1 MLKLMILD
9 DHPLVRQGIR
19 GIVSSDGKIDVVGE
33 ASTVQDALAVLARTQ
48 PDLAMVDL
56 NLGGVSGLDFIR
68 QAGELGHACKYLIL
82 TSSATRG
89 ELQTAQ
95 SLGVD
100 GICLKEALPED
111 LLYAVDVVSR
121 GRKYYDPLFMDS
133 LMDSGPSA
141 EDRAFADLTP
151 KEREVLIALGRGCS
165 NKDIAREL
173 YITEFTV
180 KKHVS
185 QILCKLN
192 LVDRTQAALYAL
204 TKGLVRFE
212 LASASL

>member
-19 GIVSSDGKIDVVGE
+19 GIVSVDGKADVVGE
-33 ASTVQDALAVLARTQ
+33 ASTVQEALSVMERML
-48 PDLAMVDL
+48 PDLAIVDL
-56 NLGGVSGLDFIR
+56 NLGGVSGLEFIR
-68 QAGELGHACKYLIL
+68 QAGELGYSCKYLIL
-82 TSSATRG
+82 TSSATRA

-95 SLGVD
+95 TLGVD

-111 LLYAVDVVSR
+111 LLYAVDVVAR

-133 LMDSGPSA
+133 LMDSGPTA
-141 EDRAFADLTP
+141 EERAFAELTP
-151 KEREVLIALGRGCS
+151 KELEVLVALGRGCS
-165 NKDIAREL
+165 NKDIARAL

-192 LVDRTQAALYAL
+192 LADRTQAALYAL

-212 LASASL
+212 LASV